1 MDPKDLQTW
10 LPLLVIAVVF
20 AFRFR
25 NLKTAKPFRPGGLW
39 IAPIILTAVF
49 VLLIVTMPP
58 SPVGWLAIAFGI
70 AIGAALGWKRGHLMH
85 LERDPRSGLLMIRQ
99 SPAALFLIIGIIFV
113 RRLLSAGLGIDPSA
127 AQDGHPAAAAILLTD
142 GLLGFALGM
151 VVTMRWT
158 LWQRAKAVPHL
169 ETKEV

>member
-25 NLKTAKPFRPGGLW
+25 NLSKPKPFRPAGLW
-39 IAPIILTAVF
+39 VAPTILAAVF
-49 VLLIVTMPP
+49 LLVTVSMPP
-58 SPVGWLAIAFGI
+58 SAIGWLVILFGT
-70 AIGAALGWKRGHLMH
+70 AIGAAIGWKRGHLMH

-99 SPAALFLIIGIIFV
+99 SPAALLLIIGIIFA
-113 RRLLSAGLGIDPSA
+113 RRLLSAGLGIDPGA
-127 AQDGHPAAAAILLTD
+127 AQGGHPAAAAILLTD

-151 VVTMRWT
+151 VIAMRWT
-158 LWQRAKAVPHL
+158 LWQRAKAIPHL